1 MGRLSKFLLLAALTI
16 HTGLAW
22 AQVKKMIPIVEFCG
36 TQIQFQIEKP
46 ESNYLKPAL
55 GSQLEMQLNALS
67 ASTGNAAAA
76 AEKTRSDLKLSDWF
90 TYQLIR
96 KIANSI
102 IPKQDDFL
110 GYTLTKASLLKQL
123 GYAPLL
129 GWDGTNLLLYVK
141 TKDEIYNLPIKVYKD
156 EHYVCINHHDFSF
169 SEAIPFSAL
178 ELIGSNN
185 LEGKPFMFAIDEI
198 PSFPAH
204 ETVEKILQY
213 EYKAKT
219 YYAPIRINQNMQ
231 QFFINYPVTNYS
243 TQFNI
248 PLNKLTRETLINNLK
263 EQIKGMKTRQ
273 GVEFLMHFTRSA
285 FDFAN
290 DADFFGREKRLSPE
304 ETLLY
309 EKSDCE
315 DRAALFFYLVREM
328 YNLPML
334 VLTYSDHVNV
344 AVKMDGKGYTIR
356 HNNADYTICE
366 PTPQKKELGIGQ
378 ISKARK
384 KDAFDIAY
392 AYEPNEAIGK

>member
-1 MGRLSKFLLLAALTI
+1 MNKLSKIICLAVFVIQTGFAIAQLKKLEPTI
-16 HTGLAW
+16 
-22 AQVKKMIPIVEFCG
+22 EFCG
-36 TQIQFQIEKP
+36 NQIQFQFEKP
-46 ESNYLKPAL
+46 ELPLLKPAL
-55 GSQLEMQLNALS
+55 VSQLEMQLNTLA

-76 AEKTRSDLKLSDWF
+76 AEKTRNELKLSDWF

-123 GYAPLL
+123 GYATLL
-129 GWDGTNLLLYVK
+129 GWDGANLLLYVK
-141 TKDEIYNLPIKVYKD
+141 TNDEIYNLPIKVYKSD
-156 EHYVCINHHDFSF
+156 HYVCINHHDFSF

-178 ELIGSNN
+178 ELIGNNN
-185 LEGKPFMFAIDEI
+185 LEGKPFLFAIEEI

-213 EYKAKT
+213 EYKTKT

-263 EQIKGMKTRQ
+263 EQTKGMKTRQ

-285 FDFAN
+285 FTFAN

-315 DRAALFFYLVREM
+315 DRAALFFYLVKEL

-334 VLTYSDHVNV
+334 VLAYKDHVNV
-344 AVKMDGKGYTIR
+344 AVKIDGKGYTIR
-356 HNNADYTICE
+356 HKDTDFTICE
-366 PTPQKKELGIGQ
+366 PTPQKKSMGIGQ
-378 ISKARK
+378 ISHERK
-384 KDAFDIAY
+384 KAPFEIAY
-392 AYEPNEAIGK
+392 AYEPFQK

>member
-1 MGRLSKFLLLAALTI
+1 MNKLRKIICLAALTI
-16 HTGLAW
+16 QTGFALA
-22 AQVKKMIPIVEFCG
+22 QLKKLEPTIEFCG
-36 TQIQFQIEKP
+36 NQIQFQFEKP
-46 ESNYLKPAL
+46 ELPLLKPAL
-55 GSQLEMQLNALS
+55 VSQLEMQLNTLA

-76 AEKTRSDLKLSDWF
+76 AEKTRSELNLSDWF

-102 IPKQDDFL
+102 VPKQDDFL
-110 GYTLTKASLLKQL
+110 GYTLTKASLLKHL
-123 GYAPLL
+123 GYATLL

-141 TKDEIYNLPIKVYKD
+141 TNDEIYNLPIKVYKSN
-156 EHYVCINHHDFSF
+156 HYVCINHHDFSF

-185 LEGKPFMFAIDEI
+185 LEGKPFLFAIDEI

-243 TQFNI
+243 THFNI

-290 DADFFGREKRLSPE
+290 DAEIFGREKRLSPE

-315 DRAALFFYLVREM
+315 DRAALFFYLVREI

-356 HNNADYTICE
+356 HNNAAYTICE

-384 KDAFDIAY
+384 KDTFDIAY
-392 AYEPNEAIGK
+392 AYEPYEPIGK

>member
-1 MGRLSKFLLLAALTI
+1 MAKLGNFLLMVVLTI
-16 HTGLAW
+16 QTGLTR
-22 AQVKKMIPIVEFCG
+22 AQVKKISPSVEFCG
-36 TQIQFQIEKP
+36 AQIQFQIEKP
-46 ESNYLKPAL
+46 EWSLIKPAL

-76 AEKTRSDLKLSDWF
+76 AEKIRNELKLSDWF

-129 GWDGTNLLLYVK
+129 GWDGTNLLLYIK
-141 TKDEIYNLPIKVYKD
+141 TKDEVYNLPIKVYKED
-156 EHYVCINHHDFSF
+156 HYVCINHHDFSF

-178 ELIGSNN
+178 ELIGSSNTDGN
-185 LEGKPFMFAIDEI
+185 PFMFAIDEI
-198 PSFPAH
+198 PAFPSH

-219 YYAPIRINQNMQ
+219 YHAPILISRDMQ
-231 QFFINYPVTNYS
+231 QFFMNYPVTNYS

-248 PLNKLTRETLINNLK
+248 PLNSVTRSTLINTLK
-263 EQIKGMKTRQ
+263 QQVKGMNTRQ
-273 GVEFLMHFTRSA
+273 GVEFLMYFTRSA

-290 DADFFGREKRLSPE
+290 DTDFFGREKRLSPE

-315 DRAALFFYLVREM
+315 DRSALFFYLVREI

-334 VLTYSDHVNV
+334 VLTYKDHVNV
-344 AVKMDGKGYTIR
+344 AVKIDGKGYTIR

-366 PTPQKKELGIGQ
+366 PTPQKKALGIGQ
-378 ISKARK
+378 ISNERK
-384 KDAFDIAY
+384 KETFEIAY
-392 AYEPNEAIGK
+392 AYQPSQQNRQ